1 MSKRKIRSISCSLAK
16 SGSYL
21 VQKFSGLR
29 ANVALRVCFSVTV
42 LEEVYSP
49 VNEFQKPDRSEEGQ
63 TVHSLP
69 QVCAR
74 WSGKA
79 SLNS

>member
-1 MSKRKIRSISCSLAK
+1 MSKRKIRSSSCSLAK

-42 LEEVYSP
+42 LEEVYRP
-49 VNEFQKPDRSEEGQ
+49 VNEF
-63 TVHSLP
+63 
-69 QVCAR
+69 
-74 WSGKA
+74 
-79 SLNS
+79 